1 MHFKITSESVC
12 LNKHFFFSEFMVSFF
27 VFEFKRSLKRNFS
40 IGMFVVCLILRA
52 TNKSFNVKILY
63 ITKFMVWFLGCF
75 FFVLFWSFILFHCF
89 IYKPFVLQTNI
100 FHVIQQLLQYSIVE
114 IFYVSKWIS
123 SYITPP
129 NVSLHIYPWKRGVW
143 WSLPTF
149 IYSYCKLSLKCQC
162 VSIK

>member
-63 ITKFMVWFLGCF
+63 ITKFMVWFLGGFFLF
-75 FFVLFWSFILFHCF
+75 FFGLLFYFIASFINLLYFRQTFFTLFSNC
-89 IYKPFVLQTNI
+89 YNI
-100 FHVIQQLLQYSIVE
+100 LSLRYFTYQNE
-114 IFYVSKWIS
+114 F
-123 SYITPP
+123 
-129 NVSLHIYPWKRGVW
+129 LHILLHQM
-143 WSLPTF
+143 SLY
-149 IYSYCKLSLKCQC
+149 I
-162 VSIK
+162 SIPGKEEFGEVCLLLFTVIASCL